1 MEKVILYK
9 SHVIVPEVDLAEKS
23 LKYRDF
29 LTYFTIRSYLN
40 NQTSKCFPE
49 IRTIVKRSGLSFK
62 YVSDSIDRLKTAGY
76 ITVTTVKVNYYKFK
90 ALENFSFIPLSILDE
105 DDLSIEE
112 KAMLIRIRQYF
123 YEPSFQSPYSC
134 KEIAKLIG
142 LSYETLS
149 KYYKSLIRKGYIR
162 AILGSKTNL
171 FIELTN
177 KFDWRVSEEQKTEE
191 VQRELFVK

>member
-1 MEKVILYK
+1 MEKVILFK

-29 LTYFTIRSYLN
+29 LVYFTIRSYLN

-76 ITVTTVKVNYYKFK
+76 ISVTTVKVNYYKFK
-90 ALENFSFIPLSILDE
+90 ALENFTCIPVSILDE
-105 DDLSIEE
+105 DDLSTEE
-112 KAMLIRIRQYF
+112 KALLIRIRQYF
-123 YEPSFQSPYSC
+123 YEPAFQSPYSC
-134 KEIAKLIG
+134 KEIAIFIG

-149 KYYKSLIRKGYIR
+149 KYYKSLIKKGYIK
-162 AILGSKTNL
+162 AILGAKTNL
-171 FIELTN
+171 YIEFTN
-177 KFDWRVSEEQKTEE
+177 KFDWRVSEELKNEE
-191 VQRELFVK
+191 IKRELFVI